1 MCPSLV
7 EVKAKGKAYAQLTL
21 EAVFWER
28 AYANTIIAPFPSIIS
43 CPAVLIAMMLI
54 SETATSDGCLTK
66 APLSLRSQIIVFSP
80 CYVDSLIVFVFFF
93 LLRSDVF
100 LKPVSYPLVLLY
112 SLSLVKLWV
121 NSRSSLQHS
130 PWILICLVWMQS
142 TFGVL

>member
-43 CPAVLIAMMLI
+43 SCPAVLIAMMLI
-54 SETATSDGCLTK
+54 SETATCYCYLTK

-93 LLRSDVF
+93 LLRSDVSETGF
-100 LKPVSYPLVLLY
+100 VSIGFAV
-112 SLSLVKLWV
+112 
-121 NSRSSLQHS
+121 
-130 PWILICLVWMQS
+130 
-142 TFGVL
+142 

>member
-7 EVKAKGKAYAQLTL
+7 EVKAKGKAYAELTV

-43 CPAVLIAMMLI
+43 SCPAVLIAMMLI
-54 SETATSDGCLTK
+54 SETATSYCYLTK
-66 APLSLRSQIIVFSP
+66 APLSLRSQIFSP

-130 PWILICLVWMQS
+130 P
-142 TFGVL
+142 